1 MSNHSTKKLTAE
13 ETTRLDE
20 ELVKVFGASAA
31 RRITDENFRYG
42 FFIGMNMKET
52 N

>member
-1 MSNHSTKKLTAE
+1 MSYHSSKKLTAE

-20 ELVKVFGASAA
+20 ELAKVFGACAA
-31 RRITDENFRYG
+31 RRLTDENFRYG
-42 FFIGMNMKET
+42 FFIGMNMKEE

>member
-1 MSNHSTKKLTAE
+1 MPQYKTKQLNAE
-13 ETTRLDE
+13 ETARLDD
-20 ELVKVFGASAA
+20 ELTKVFGASAA

-42 FFIGMNMKET
+42 FFIGMNMKEE